1 MISRRKFL
9 GSTTVGAAAATAA
22 AAAPAHAF
30 RVEEASEPV
39 LEAYY
44 SVCRPTGFHQRLLAE
59 IEAAL
64 QGQEVPPDL
73 AERLSAAEKGPCPLC
88 GCPVGRIED
97 HETDPADSD
106 AG

>member
-22 AAAPAHAF
+22 ATAPAHAF
-30 RVEEASEPV
+30 RVEEATEPV

-44 SVCRPTGFHQRLLAE
+44 SVCRPTGFHERLLAE
-59 IEAAL
+59 IEATL

-73 AERLSAAEKGPCPLC
+73 AERLLSAEEAPCPLC
-88 GCPVGRIED
+88 GCPVGRVED
-97 HETDPADSD
+97 HETDPAESD